1 MFTVS
6 TPCFFEFLGLLNEF
20 FLNKLGFGGWVW
32 GSRRCACQRTD
43 TSVLLISDRPVER
56 FQPGPGSNFL
66 AGAGDFWSRYGA
78 QSDLLKL

>member
-20 FLNKLGFGGWVW
+20 FLLKKLGFEGWGWVW

-43 TSVLLISDRPVER
+43 ILFSY
-56 FQPGPGSNFL
+56 FL
-66 AGAGDFWSRYGA
+66 VFSLTFLVADMEGKPN
-78 QSDLLKL
+78 LP